1 MTKPLICFL
10 KDYLSPTSARREGQK
25 GVVEWAE
32 PHQPRDCKDGNFPE
46 RLTSRGCQIRL
57 DDFRTLGHTGTK
69 ALSNPAGV
77 SVFYRI
83 SWERKNTSLCR
94 VQKAGAG
101 HGVGEGVRGGVPHT
115 YPGRELIGHFLAAL
129 HLAFPLSPPSPF
141 PFPLLS
147 SFPVFTPPSHWSRK
161 PVLAQAPQSERDL
174 YGAFQ

>member
-1 MTKPLICFL
+1 MTKPPICFL

-94 VQKAGAG
+94 VQKAGRRARG
-101 HGVGEGVRGGVPHT
+101 GGGGEGWGAPHLSRQRAHRT
-115 YPGRELIGHFLAAL
+115 LPSSLTPCFPSFPSVSLPLPTPVLFPRL
-129 HLAFPLSPPSPF
+129 H
-141 PFPLLS
+141 S
-147 SFPVFTPPSHWSRK
+147 SFPLV
-161 PVLAQAPQSERDL
+161 
-174 YGAFQ
+174 